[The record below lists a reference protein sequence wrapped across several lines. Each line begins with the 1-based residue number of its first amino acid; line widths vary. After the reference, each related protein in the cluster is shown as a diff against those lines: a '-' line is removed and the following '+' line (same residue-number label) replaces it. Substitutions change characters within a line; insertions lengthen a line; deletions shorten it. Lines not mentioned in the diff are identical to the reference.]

1 MAEGKTIAIND
12 GLIKLIKKEGISK
25 VTQAGVIG
33 RDTPKNGQ
41 QVTIHYKGKLE
52 DGTDCHSYL
61 HACHAYPQECL
72 TSGSQAPSLKL
83 REGANLFNLRL
94 DRPASSLVG
103 TLCC

>member
-25 VTQAGVIG
+25 
-33 RDTPKNGQ
+33 
-41 QVTIHYKGKLE
+41 VTIHYKGKLE